1 MQDLLSPIPHPGNPY
16 EKLWKAII
24 LKLFWAPERLGLIL
38 AAPAA
43 LSGGGQREEI
53 NEKTMK
59 NQMWPEDSQYKIKY
73 ARNENK

>member
-1 MQDLLSPIPHPGNPY
+1 MQDLLSPIPPGKPLR
-16 EKLWKAII
+16 KLWKAII

-53 NEKTMK
+53 NEKPIEK
-59 NQMWPEDSQYKIKY
+59 QVRPDNYQYSIKY
-73 ARNENK
+73 ARNENQ